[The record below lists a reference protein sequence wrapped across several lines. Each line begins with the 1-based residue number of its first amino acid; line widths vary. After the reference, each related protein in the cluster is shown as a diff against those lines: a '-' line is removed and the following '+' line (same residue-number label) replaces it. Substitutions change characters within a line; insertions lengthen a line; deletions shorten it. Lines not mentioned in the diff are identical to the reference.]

1 MAKFAEIEKLKAELS
16 VNLND
21 LEWMTEQRDKLQAE
35 VDRIKELEAE
45 NEKMKEANRWIPVA
59 ERLPDDGVPV
69 LVTYLGYYDNKPYSD
84 GVAKWKIENNGYN
97 GGWEWELDG
106 DEVKVQ
112 ITHWRPLPE
121 PPEPEKPTHK
131 RGICSPTKLPCSEC
145 MPTTC
150 DYEIKED

>member
-1 MAKFAEIEKLKAELS
+1 MTDIEA
-16 VNLND
+16 D
-21 LEWMTEQRDKLQAE
+21 LMYANA
-35 VDRIKELEAE
+35 RIKELEAE
-45 NEKMKEANRWIPVA
+45 LKRLKEANRWIPVA

-69 LVTYLGYYDNKPYSD
+69 LVTYLGYCDNNPYSD
-84 GVAKWKIENNGYN
+84 GVAVWKIENNGYN

-150 DYEIKED
+150 DCETKEE